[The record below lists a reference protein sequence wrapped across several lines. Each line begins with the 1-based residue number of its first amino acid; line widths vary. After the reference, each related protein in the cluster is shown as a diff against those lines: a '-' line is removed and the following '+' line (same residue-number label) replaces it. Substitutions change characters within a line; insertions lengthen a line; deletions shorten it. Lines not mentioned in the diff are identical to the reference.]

1 MKMIKL
7 MPILVILIACAA
19 IASAQL
25 DPAPTISLTALPGTS
40 VTHSVTIRAS
50 ARDMGASAGLAKIE
64 LYIDGVLNTTKNCG
78 YSKSCILTKT
88 RISTTAKTETY
99 HAIAYDHSQSTNSS
113 ALTVTFSGPNTPPS
127 LTLLPSNF
135 NVNEDSGYNNIT
147 DLWSYANDTWTA
159 DENLT
164 FILFNQSNVSVVN
177 CSIAN
182 NRWLEC
188 NTTTQDLCAANSTVT
203 IQVSD
208 GQLSKQG
215 NFTVTLACVNDPPV
229 FNTTIPNIN
238 FSEDTTYLFNISD
251 YFYDVDDEPAHITY
265 STPTVANL
273 TVDYQFDLGDNKT
286 EVLLIPAQNFN
297 GILYINF
304 TAYDGENHSN
314 TSNNV
319 MINITPVNDAPYL
332 VGEPELPEHA
342 WKDVPFSYK
351 LNASDIDAG
360 DIITFYDN
368 TSLFDIDPVSGWIN
382 FTANATG
389 NHSILIT
396 FCDDSGE
403 ANNCSNV
410 TLYLTVYLH
419 PPITFSTIVATP
431 TSPTTYDINKTYEFS
446 TQVGIEVNMQ
456 YPDTTED
463 VDNVWLEFNGTNYT
477 SNISGNDFYVN
488 FSNLDAGTYTYRW
501 HANFT
506 GHGLHYNSSWYNYTI
521 DKNPG
526 GGSMSCMNCTGAQ
539 GSTMFAPYGT
549 QTGVSCTFDSNA
561 TPTLTRNSN
570 PVSNPDIGVLG
581 AGSYYYFCSV
591 PETQNWLA
599 DNMSITLNITQ
610 ASSGLVLTLNGTN
623 GNLNVA
629 INSTIVINATTNVPG
644 ASVAWY
650 FNGTLQ
656 GNMPPAANLGPL
668 TTPGA
673 YNITAT
679 YAGSQNY
686 SADSVTHWVFVATP
700 FGKLNWNPASGS
712 TINTSFTLNFTTTLN
727 TSCRW
732 SLTDQ
737 AYTAMTTDF
746 TTTGQTT
753 NSGTVS
759 GLSLGA
765 DNVYVAC
772 IGETAANNSDLN
784 YNVQNII
791 EQGSVLQNGASA
803 NNSILYGT
811 TADNSTLQSVNATN
825 SLINGSIL
833 TNCVVINST
842 VKNYAG
848 TNCTII
854 NSFVDPPNPGSD
866 LTGSTITGDSWVMN
880 SNVTYSLVD
889 DSSIQDSNVDHSNIT
904 DNSIVNRSTITQSD
918 IENSNILDS
927 TVDNSTV
934 QNANVEQNSNVQD
947 STIVDGSVVEN
958 STITGSD
965 LDNARIVDC
974 TATGSTVTNSQ
985 VHCDNLTNANITDNA
1000 IYSGVI
1006 VQGNVTYNATL
1017 NGSINLSDIVNV
1029 PPTADFS
1036 YSPNNPN
1043 VNQNINFNAGS
1054 SSDPNPGDT
1063 LTYAWD
1069 FGDNSTGTGVTA
1081 SHQYANTGTYTVNLT
1096 VTDDRGLSDVQRRQV
1111 TVTTG
1116 GGGGG
1121 STRRGGGGGG
1131 GGGSAYYSRNWKID
1145 LDEKVYEIRTLGRI
1159 DTATIT
1165 LNNLTHTLRMNGVDR
1180 TQANFTIKDVDYNLP
1195 NFHAKKFD
1203 FDNDGLS
1210 DMRIILLNNYYVRA
1224 QMRFEKFVESMELT
1238 PTPISLGSL
1247 DMLGMEEEEPVVKEE
1262 IKVTEEKEPEPAP
1275 EETVEEVKQGITAS
1289 LLAKLPKDSQ
1299 TVGIGITVGV
1309 VIAGLIVYF
1318 LASIILL

>member
-1 MKMIKL
+1 
-7 MPILVILIACAA
+7 
-19 IASAQL
+19 
-25 DPAPTISLTALPGTS
+25 
-40 VTHSVTIRAS
+40 
-50 ARDMGASAGLAKIE
+50 MGASAGLAKIE

-88 RISTTAKTETY
+88 RISTTAKNETY
-99 HAIAYDHSQSTNSS
+99 HAIAYDHSQSKNSS
-113 ALTVTFSGPNTPPS
+113 FLTVTFSGPNTPPS
-127 LTLLPSNF
+127 LTLPANF
-135 NVNEDSGYNNIT
+135 LINEDSGYNNIT
-147 DLWSYANDTWTA
+147 SLWDYVNDTWTA

-164 FILFNQSNVSVVN
+164 FTLFNQSNTSVVN

-188 NTTTQDLCAANSTVT
+188 NTTTQDLCAANSTIT
-203 IQVSD
+203 IRVSD

-215 NFTVTLACVNDPPV
+215 NFTVTLICVNDPPV

-251 YFYDVDDEPAHITY
+251 YFYDVDNSLLNLAFHNPAV
-265 STPTVANL
+265 PNL
-273 TVDYQFDLGDNKT
+273 TVGYQTSLNTNKT
-286 EVLLIPAQNFN
+286 EVVLTPAANFN

-304 TAYDGENHSN
+304 TAFDGQNYSN

-332 VGEPELPEHA
+332 VGDPELPEHA

-351 LNASDIDAG
+351 LNASDIDVG
-360 DIITFYDN
+360 DVITFYDN

-403 ANNCSNV
+403 ANNCSN
-410 TLYLTVYLH
+410 TTWSLTIYPH
-419 PPITFSTIVATP
+419 PPITFNTIVATP

-446 TQVGIEVNMQ
+446 TQVLIDCNALH
-456 YPDTTED
+456 PDPTETID
-463 VDNVWLEFNGTNYT
+463 EVWLEFNGTNYT

-488 FSNLDAGTYTYRW
+488 FFNLDAGTYTYRW

-506 GHGLHYNSSWYNYTI
+506 GHGLHYNSTWYNYTI

-526 GGSMSCMNCTGAQ
+526 GGSMSCMNCTSAQ
-539 GSTMFAPYGT
+539 GLTMFAPYGT
-549 QTGVSCTFDSNA
+549 QIGVKCSFDSNA
-561 TPTLTRNSN
+561 TPTLTRNGN

-591 PETQNWLA
+591 PETRNWLA
-599 DNMSITLNITQ
+599 DNMSITVNITQ
-610 ASSGLVLTLNGTN
+610 ASPGLVLTLNGTN
-623 GNLNVA
+623 GDLNVP
-629 INSTIVINATTNVPG
+629 INSTILINATTNVPG

-656 GNMPPAANLGPL
+656 GNIPPAWNLGPL
-668 TTPGA
+668 TNPGA

-737 AYTAMTTDF
+737 AYTAMTNDF

-753 NSGTVS
+753 HSGTVG
-759 GLSLGA
+759 GLVLGA

-772 IGETAANNSDLN
+772 IGETATNNSDLN

-791 EQGSVLQNGASA
+791 EKGSVLQNGASA

-848 TNCTII
+848 SNCTII

-866 LTGSTITGDSWVMN
+866 LTGSTITGSSNITN
-880 SNVTYSLVD
+880 SNVTYS
-889 DSSIQDSNVDHSNIT
+889 NVDHSVIDVSNVDNSIISDSEIRVATVLNSTVT
-904 DNSIVNRSTITQSD
+904 DNSLIAFDVMLTNSD
-918 IENSNILDS
+918 VDRCVIYRSNIDNS
-927 TVDNSTV
+927 TLEGDTGIFCLVRDNSTV
-934 QNANVEQNSNVQD
+934 QD
-947 STIVDGSVVEN
+947 SQILEGASVWN
-958 STITGSD
+958 STILGSMLTGY
-965 LDNARIVDC
+965 NAEVRYSRITNSIIDHSQLFN
-974 TATGSTVTNSQ
+974 ATVT
-985 VHCDNLTNANITDNA
+985 DANITNNV

-1017 NGSINLSDIVNV
+1017 NGSINLTDIINL

-1036 YSPNNPN
+1036 YSPNNPR
-1043 VNQNINFNAGS
+1043 VNQNVNFNAGG

-1069 FGDNSTGTGVTA
+1069 FGDNSTGTGVTP
-1081 SHQYANTGTYTVNLT
+1081 SHQYANTGTYTVTLT
-1096 VTDDRGLSDVQRRQV
+1096 VTDNRGLFDIETGPV

-1121 STRRGGGGGG
+1121 GNIRRGGGGG

-1165 LNNLTHTLRMNGVDR
+1165 LNNMTHTLRMNNVDR
-1180 TQANFTIKDVDYNLP
+1180 TQANFTIKDVDYSLP
-1195 NFHAKKFD
+1195 NFYAKKFD
-1203 FDNDGLS
+1203 FDNDGMS

-1224 QMRFEKFVESMELT
+1224 QMRFEKFVESMELVQ
-1238 PTPISLGSL
+1238 PPVSLGSL
-1247 DMLGMEEEEPVVKEE
+1247 ELLGMEEEEEPVVKEE

-1275 EETVEEVKQGITAS
+1275 EEKVEEVKQGITAS

-1318 LASIILL
+1318 LASVILL